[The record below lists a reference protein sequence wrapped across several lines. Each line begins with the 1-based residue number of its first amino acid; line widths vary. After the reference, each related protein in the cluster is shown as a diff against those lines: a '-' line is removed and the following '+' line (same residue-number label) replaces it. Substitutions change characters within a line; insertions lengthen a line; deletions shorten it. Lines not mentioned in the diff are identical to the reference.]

1 MRAFSRE
8 DFFEVTQS
16 IPVPARERERRAKF
30 RWNSL
35 CKPIGSFG
43 VLETI
48 LTRFA
53 GLSPGDELTLKPR
66 AVFVFSA
73 DHGIVAEGVSQTG
86 QEVTAQVVRNIADGC
101 ATINI
106 LGKETDCL
114 VVPVNLGV
122 AELEPDYPG
131 VVHTPVMPNGTHN
144 FAIEDAMSEEEMM
157 IAVRVGM
164 ELALKAASE
173 GFKILIAGEMGIGN
187 TSAATAVLAALT
199 GRSAS
204 SLTGRG
210 AGLSDEGL
218 QRKIQVLTDALAAR
232 QVDRYNAFD
241 ALRKVGGL
249 EIAAMVGFYAGAA
262 ITGTPVIL
270 DGLISLVAAVTLVRL
285 VPEAR
290 SVLFASHLPA
300 EKAGETALRELGI
313 SPCLGLNMKHG
324 EGAGALLLLPL
335 IDSARAVFLGS
346 QTFEEG
352 RVEPYEVYDQS
363 W

>member
-1 MRAFSRE
+1 MRTFSRE
-8 DFFEVTQS
+8 DFFEAMQS
-16 IPVPARERERRAKF
+16 IASPNREGERRAKF

-48 LTRFA
+48 IVRLA
-53 GLSPGDELTLKPR
+53 GLSPGDELLLRPR
-66 AVFVFSA
+66 VVFVFAA
-73 DHGIVAEGVSQTG
+73 DNGIVKEGVSQAG
-86 QEVTAQVVRNIADGC
+86 QEVTAQVVRNIADGR

-106 LGKETDCL
+106 LGRETGCV

-131 VVHTPVMPNGTHN
+131 VVHTPVMPKGTNN

-157 IAVRVGM
+157 IALRVGM
-164 ELALKAASE
+164 ELALKASSE
-173 GFKILIAGEMGIGN
+173 GFKILVAGEMGIGN
-187 TSAATAVLAALT
+187 TSTATAMLAGLT

-204 SLTGRG
+204 DLTGRG

-232 QVDRYNAFD
+232 EVDRYNAFD
-241 ALRKVGGL
+241 VLRKVGGL
-249 EIAAMVGFYAGAA
+249 DIAAMVGFYAGAA
-262 ITGTPVIL
+262 MTGTPVIL
-270 DGLISLVAAVTLVRL
+270 DGLISLVAALTLVRL
-285 VPEAR
+285 VQEAR
-290 SVLFASHLPA
+290 AVMFASYLSA
-300 EKAGETALRELGI
+300 EKGGEIALRELCI

-335 IDSARAVFLGS
+335 IDYARAIYLES
-346 QTFEEG
+346 LTFDEG
-352 RVEPYEVYDQS
+352 CVEPYEVYDQS